1 MSIGLIG
8 KKIGMTSVYDEI
20 GRSIPVTV
28 IEVPASVITQIKT
41 VEKDGYNAVQL
52 ANFDRKNKN
61 VSKSVRGHFA
71 KVDVEQSKAV
81 VKEFRDFIPEG
92 FVEGDELTIE
102 DVFSVGDIVDVV
114 GITKG
119 RGFSGVIKRHNFGG
133 VGDETHG
140 QHNRLR
146 APGAIG
152 NASDPSRVFK
162 GMRMAGQYGNT
173 RVKVK
178 NLSIAKIL
186 PESDV
191 VLITGSIPGPKGSY
205 VEILNKTVEL
215 FES

>member
-1 MSIGLIG
+1 MRGLIG

-41 VEKDGYNAVQL
+41 EESDGYNAVQL
-52 ANFDRKNKN
+52 ANFNKKNKS
-61 VSKSVRGHFA
+61 VSKSVRGHLTKA
-71 KVDVEQSKAV
+71 NVEQTKAI

-92 FVEGDELTIE
+92 FTEGDQLTIE
-102 DVFSVGDIVDVV
+102 DVFTVGDIVDVV
-114 GITKG
+114 GISKG
-119 RGFSGVIKRHNFGG
+119 RGFSGVIKRHNFSG

-178 NLSIAKIL
+178 NLSVAKIL
-186 PESDV
+186 SDSNIM
-191 VLITGSIPGPKGSY
+191 LITGSIPGPKGSY

>member
-1 MSIGLIG
+1 MRGLIG

-41 VEKDGYNAVQL
+41 EESDGYNAVQL
-52 ANFDRKNKN
+52 ANFNKKNKS
-61 VSKSVRGHFA
+61 VSKSVRGHFTKA
-71 KVDVEQSKAV
+71 NVEQTKAI
-81 VKEFRDFIPEG
+81 VKEFRDFILEG
-92 FVEGDELTIE
+92 FTEGDQLTIE
-102 DVFSVGDIVDVV
+102 DVFTVGDIVDVV
-114 GITKG
+114 GISKG
-119 RGFSGVIKRHNFGG
+119 RGFSGVIKRHNFSG

-178 NLSIAKIL
+178 NLSVAKIL
-186 PESDV
+186 SDSNV
-191 VLITGSIPGPKGSY
+191 MLITGSIPGPKGSY

>member
-1 MSIGLIG
+1 MRGLIG

-41 VEKDGYNAVQL
+41 EESDGYNAVQL
-52 ANFDRKNKN
+52 ANFNKKNKS
-61 VSKSVRGHFA
+61 VSKSVRGHLTKA
-71 KVDVEQSKAV
+71 NVEQTKAI

-92 FVEGDELTIE
+92 FTEGDQLTIE
-102 DVFSVGDIVDVV
+102 DVFTVGDIVDVV
-114 GITKG
+114 GISKG
-119 RGFSGVIKRHNFGG
+119 RGFSGVIKRHNFSG

-178 NLSIAKIL
+178 NLSVAKIL
-186 PESDV
+186 SDSNV
-191 VLITGSIPGPKGSY
+191 MLITGSIPGPKGSY